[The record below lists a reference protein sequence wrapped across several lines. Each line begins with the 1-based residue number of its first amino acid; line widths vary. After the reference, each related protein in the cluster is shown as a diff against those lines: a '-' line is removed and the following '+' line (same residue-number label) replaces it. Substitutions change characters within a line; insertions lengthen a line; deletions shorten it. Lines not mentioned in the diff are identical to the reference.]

1 MEIPIKCDRVV
12 FPVTGTWYVPGTW
25 YTGVRQ
31 DYPHKLYAYYYAEG
45 KYTMKQAAT
54 VPGTV

>member
-12 FPVTGTWYVPGTW
+12 FPVPVPGMYQGTWYK
-25 YTGVRQ
+25 GVRQ
-31 DYPHKLYAYYYAEG
+31 DYPHKLFAYYYAEG